1 MLSTPNKKEMNREN
15 NRNIENTLNNYEMG
29 NSGSKFQFG
38 NRMYKLTE
46 AEENIP
52 SFHRNIIFIFFLLSN
67 LFLNYDT
74 GVIPAALIEITKEIN
89 LDYTEQA
96 LIGSLVYLGLSFAS
110 LFVGWI
116 FSKFSPSKVCS
127 LVLLLNSLS
136 CFIFSLTSIK
146 IILFTT
152 RFLMG
157 ATEAFIVIYGPV
169 WVNNFSPLE
178 YSTTWM
184 GILHS
189 CTVLGVVTGYVSASI
204 IINFF
209 SHYFTWR
216 FSIQIQGFADLIFAL
231 FFWFENDEFVKV
243 DVRKTISVSEME
255 LENRNSNVNNN
266 NNQFNTTVPRGS
278 ISSNPIN
285 SRMRNRRYNPRI
297 DSVETSNLGGYFF
310 QAKTVLTTPLYIS
323 ITLGM
328 CSIYFIVTGI
338 QLWMTKYL
346 IEILEGEQLLVNTI
360 FSIISITAPLSGV
373 ILGGTFSDQ
382 YGGYKGENAI
392 KAVKMC
398 IAFGFISFIFA
409 FPMGFLFQLI
419 YLCILL
425 WTFLF
430 FGAAIIPIGT
440 GIMISS
446 VPKDCQATS
455 SSISQLIFN
464 LLGYFSSPML
474 TGYIMDRFIDKRQ
487 GFIWGMRVIFWWV
500 IFSLIFFILSYFIA
514 IDKYERQKTLG
525 ESEESSMI
533 DDSMKEN
540 MSNFMK
546 LEINRRFAQGNK
558 FM

>member
-1 MLSTPNKKEMNREN
+1 MLSTPNMKGMNKDI
-15 NRNIENTLNNYEMG
+15 NRRNEISLSKNEMG
-29 NSGSKFQFG
+29 NSGSKF
-38 NRMYKLTE
+38 NNLYKLSE
-46 AEENIP
+46 AEEDIP
-52 SFHRNIIFIFFLLSN
+52 SFHRTLIFIFFLLSN

-110 LFVGWI
+110 LFVGYI

-127 LVLLLNSLS
+127 LVLLLNCLS

-146 IILFTT
+146 IILFTM

-209 SHYFTWR
+209 SNIFTWR
-216 FSIQIQGFADLIFAL
+216 FSIQIQGFADILFAL
-231 FFWFENDEFVKV
+231 FFWFENDYFIKV
-243 DVRKTISVSEME
+243 DVRKTISANEME

-266 NNQFNTTVPRGS
+266 NQFNTTVPRGT
-278 ISSNPIN
+278 ISSNPLN

-297 DSVETSNLGGYFF
+297 DSIETSNLGGYFF
-310 QAKTVLTTPLYIS
+310 QAKTVLKTPLYIT
-323 ITLGM
+323 ITFGM

-392 KAVKMC
+392 KAIKMC
-398 IAFGFISFIFA
+398 IAFGFISFVFA

-464 LLGYFSSPML
+464 LFGYFSSPML

-487 GFIWGMRVIFWWV
+487 GFIWGMRVVFWWV
-500 IFSLIFFILSYFIA
+500 IFTLIFFILSYFILV
-514 IDKYERQKTLG
+514 DKYQKLKTIE

-546 LEINRRFAQGNK
+546 LEINRRLAQGTK